1 MLLLLL
7 LLLLLE
13 QLLLLLL
20 LLLLL
25 EQLLLLL
32 LLLEQLLLLLLTLMP
47 APSLVPA
54 SSTCTCAS
62 TGRLNS
68 AGVQGMLIYRPL
80 HSQRLGY
87 HLPFYLIIYIRV
99 TDDLI
104 DLGTGDGRAGKD

>member
-1 MLLLLL
+1 MPLLLLL

-32 LLLEQLLLLLLTLMP
+32 LLTLMP
-47 APSLVPA
+47 APSLVPT
-54 SSTCTCAS
+54 STTCTYASS

-68 AGVQGMLIYRPL
+68 AGVQGMLIYPSFY
-80 HSQRLGY
+80 SQRLSH
-87 HLPFYLIIYIRV
+87 HLPFKLIIYICV
-99 TDDLI
+99 PNYLVDF
-104 DLGTGDGRAGKD
+104 GTGDGRAGKD